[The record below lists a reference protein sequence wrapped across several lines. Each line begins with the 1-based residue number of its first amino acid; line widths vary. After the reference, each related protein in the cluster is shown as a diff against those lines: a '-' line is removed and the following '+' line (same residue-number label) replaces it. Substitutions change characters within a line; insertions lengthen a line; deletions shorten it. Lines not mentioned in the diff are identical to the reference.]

1 MKLKEILEYIL
12 RILLLIFAA
21 LSSTAAVLGVTTK
34 MLTALSHEQK
44 PQSKTKKK
52 NIANRLCCLVLRCRK
67 ADKDDENGDQED
79 FYRNRV
85 DVDYGLKDKGTKVV
99 VSCCSRTRTTSCRD
113 YNYRFNDE
121 NL

>member
-1 MKLKEILEYIL
+1 MAE
-12 RILLLIFAA
+12 